1 MKINERSIFIINKLV
16 QNDAYITASEIANQI
31 GVSIKTIT
39 RQLVEVEKIIG
50 EFDLELERKTSK
62 GMRLIGD
69 EKQKQKL
76 LEFLQ
81 VKNIHEYSPIERQN
95 IILSQLLKNQEPIKL
110 ISLAKLL
117 DVTEATISNDLDKL
131 APWIN
136 KMNMDLVRRPG
147 LGIYLEGLEKDIR
160 KAIINHIYENIH
172 EEDILTLLYNKQ
184 EQEIINEAD
193 KFLLDLV
200 DKNIIQQVEQAV
212 NKVLLK
218 NYNVSMIDF
227 SALVVHLTLAVQRLL
242 KGEFINIDNKFL
254 EQLQT
259 KYEYTIANKISES
272 IAKTFQVKVPE
283 SETAYITMHLL
294 GARSLY
300 QESLTTQYDNFLLI
314 KIAKAIIAIAER
326 EANVAITKKSKLL
339 VDLVKHLGPAASR
352 MKMHMEIR
360 NPLLKEMK
368 GKYPH
373 WMDIAKKSIQP
384 LEKEIGCVLPEAE
397 IAYIAMH
404 LGAALEESSS
414 EKIEKYNILVACPTG
429 IGTSKLL
436 SSQIKKKFNN
446 LNVKAIVSAVNIDY
460 KRYIKEGIDF
470 IISTVAIEKAQLP
483 VVVVNFMLN
492 PEDIEKIV
500 KQMQTV
506 IKSMDIP
513 SKDIHYS
520 LIIKMDKLSKYQQ
533 FIKEILNNFVFE
545 KDFIVNN
552 LDELYQ
558 KVSNNVFCVQD
569 NKILKEDLYK
579 RELKGSTVVKGLM
592 LLHAKTI
599 AVKNLMIGV
608 MQLTDNLIV
617 NDEKVTTILV
627 LLAPKDADEIALET
641 IGCISENIVGNLNLL
656 EILYQAQF
664 EEIYLELERIYTKFL
679 KEKYQEIMEE

>member
-39 RQLVEVEKIIG
+39 RQLVEVEKII
-50 EFDLELERKTSK
+50 ENFDLELERKTSK

-136 KMNMDLVRRPG
+136 EMNMNLVRRPG

-172 EEDILTLLYNKQ
+172 EKDILTLLYNKQ

-212 NKVLLK
+212 NKVLVK
-218 NYNVSMIDF
+218 NYNVSRIDF
-227 SALVVHLTLAVQRLL
+227 SALVVQRLL
-242 KGEFINIDNKFL
+242 KGEVINIDNKFL

-272 IAKTFQVKVPE
+272 IANIFQVKVPE

-300 QESLTTQYDNFLLI
+300 QENLTTQYDNFLLI

-339 VDLVKHLGPAASR
+339 VGLVKHLGPAASR

-368 GKYPH
+368 TKYPH

-384 LEKEIGCVLPEAE
+384 LEEEIGCILPEAE
-397 IAYIAMH
+397 VAYIAMH
-404 LGAALEESSS
+404 LGAALEETSS
-414 EKIEKYNILVACPTG
+414 EKVEKYNILVACPTG

-436 SSQIKKKFNN
+436 ASQIKKKFNN

-470 IISTVAIEKAQLP
+470 IISTVAIERAQLP

-492 PEDIEKIV
+492 PEDIEHIM
-500 KQMQTV
+500 KQMQTI
-506 IKSMDIP
+506 IKSIDKP
-513 SKDIHYS
+513 SKDINYS

-533 FIKEILNNFVFE
+533 FIKDILNNFVFE
-545 KDFIVNN
+545 KDFVVNN

-558 KVSNNVFCVQD
+558 KVSNNVFCVQ
-569 NKILKEDLYK
+569 NNETLKEDLYK

-592 LLHAKTI
+592 LLHAKTT
-599 AVKNLMIGV
+599 AVKSLKTGV
-608 MQLTDNLIV
+608 IQLTDNLIV

-641 IGCISENIVGNLNLL
+641 IGYISENIVENLNLL

-679 KEKYQEIMEE
+679 KEKYQEIMEA

>member
-39 RQLVEVEKIIG
+39 RQLVEVEKII
-50 EFDLELERKTSK
+50 ENFDLELERKTSK

-136 KMNMDLVRRPG
+136 EMNMNLVRRPG

-172 EEDILTLLYNKQ
+172 EKDILTLLYNKQ

-212 NKVLLK
+212 NKVLVK
-218 NYNVSMIDF
+218 NYNVSRIDF
-227 SALVVHLTLAVQRLL
+227 SALVVQRLL
-242 KGEFINIDNKFL
+242 KGEVINIDNKFL

-272 IAKTFQVKVPE
+272 IANIFQVKVPE

-300 QESLTTQYDNFLLI
+300 QENLTTQYDNFLLI

-339 VDLVKHLGPAASR
+339 VGLVKHLGPAASR

-368 GKYPH
+368 TKYPH

-384 LEKEIGCVLPEAE
+384 LEEEIGCILPEAE
-397 IAYIAMH
+397 VAYIVMH
-404 LGAALEESSS
+404 LGAALEETSS
-414 EKIEKYNILVACPTG
+414 EKVEKYNILVACPTG

-436 SSQIKKKFNN
+436 ASQIKKKFNN

-470 IISTVAIEKAQLP
+470 IISTVAIERAQLP

-641 IGCISENIVGNLNLL
+641 IGCISENIVENLNLL